1 MIKRLIGILV
11 AVAVIGIVVVVVLR
25 RDNFRSMIRRGEL
38 PELAVPERS
47 APAATP
53 PAQPVPAADSLQIV
67 APDSI

>member
-11 AVAVIGIVVVVVLR
+11 AVAVVGIVVVVVLR
-25 RDNFRSMIRRGEL
+25 RDNFRSMIRHGEL

-47 APAATP
+47 APATTS
-53 PAQPVPAADSLQIV
+53 PAEPVPAADSLQVI